1 MFLYLTTTSL
11 SVLILI
17 FIWIALDKCRREAP
31 LIARINKL
39 EQQLLA
45 TTKENEALQE
55 KATLFVEEK
64 TQLVVETVPN
74 EVGHFSF

>member
-1 MFLYLTTTSL
+1 MFLYLVTTSL
-11 SVLILI
+11 SVLVLI
-17 FIWIALDKCRREAP
+17 FVWILLDKCRREGP

-45 TTKENEALQE
+45 TSKENEMLQE
-55 KATLFVEEK
+55 KATLFAEEK

-74 EVGHFSF
+74 EVGK